1 MSIQTRVFLR
11 GESPATDTASLPTCV
26 ATRYCPCMGHYYR
39 FKRGDPVTIVSGRC
53 KGHQS
58 AIMASSPAYP
68 GIEYPLATQEGV
80 AIGVADGYATA
91 RSLPSFVNLHIETDL
106 ANGIN
111 LLHHA
116 KDGGKPLVLTS
127 ATRTFAS

>member
-1 MSIQTRVFLR
+1 MAGMTGNRAFIEMLRAEGVRCIFDNPGTR
-11 GESPATDTASLPTCV
+11 E
-26 ATRYCPCMGHYYR
+26 
-39 FKRGDPVTIVSGRC
+39 
-53 KGHQS
+53 S

-68 GIEYPLATQEGV
+68 GIEYPLATQERV

-116 KDGGKPLVLTS
+116 KDGGTPLGLTS